1 MSSGKLLSKRQRE
14 EEEKERRRRK
24 RERHRLCKV
33 NRGGPYVGW
42 KTPFRKTKR
51 RRYFD
56 RPILTNNPLLSDSDR
71 SEYRLRFA
79 GVNMLGMCQYL
90 LSAHDLIPC

>member
-1 MSSGKLLSKRQRE
+1 MTLFNIY
-14 EEEKERRRRK
+14 
-24 RERHRLCKV
+24 V
-33 NRGGPYVGW
+33 GGPILRCCFPSVFTSGGLS
-42 KTPFRKTKR
+42 
-51 RRYFD
+51 FD
-56 RPILTNNPLLSDSDR
+56 VAFNRPILTNNPLLSDSDR